1 MEGKGIR
8 WSGVLRERGV
18 PCDVLR
24 LGNQAERCSRKGRH
38 VQRLANMASCLF
50 RTAGVVMESRAGG
63 EVQQRQAAQYGQRAS
78 RSLVP
83 EDSP

>member
-24 LGNQAERCSRKGRH
+24 LGNQAERCSRKDRWCGD
-38 VQRLANMASCLF
+38 
-50 RTAGVVMESRAGG
+50 GESR
-63 EVQQRQAAQYGQRAS
+63 RR
-78 RSLVP
+78 
-83 EDSP
+83 

>member
-18 PCDVLR
+18 PCDLLR
-24 LGNQAERCSRKGRH
+24 LGNHPKRCGRQGGH
-38 VQRLANMASCLF
+38 VQRLTNVASRL
-50 RTAGVVMESRAGG
+50 RTAVVMEGCAGG
-63 EVQQRQAAQYGQRAS
+63 EVQQRQAAQYGERAS
-78 RSLVP
+78 RTLVP

>member
-24 LGNQAERCSRKGRH
+24 LGNQAERCSRNGRH
-38 VQRLANMASCLF
+38 VQRLANMASCLW
-50 RTAGVVMESRAGG
+50 TVGVVMEGCAGG
-63 EVQQRQAAQYGQRAS
+63 EVQQRQAAQYGERAS

>member
-18 PCDVLR
+18 PCDLLR
-24 LGNQAERCSRKGRH
+24 LGNHPKRCGRQGRH
-38 VQRLANMASCLF
+38 VQRLTNVASRL
-50 RTAGVVMESRAGG
+50 RTAVVMESRAGG

>member
-18 PCDVLR
+18 PCDLLR
-24 LGNQAERCSRKGRH
+24 LGNHPKRCGRQGGH
-38 VQRLANMASCLF
+38 VQRLTNVASRL
-50 RTAGVVMESRAGG
+50 RTAVVMESHAGG
-63 EVQQRQAAQYGQRAS
+63 EVQQRQAAQYGERAS
-78 RSLVP
+78 RTLVP